1 MEQFDIFNTN
11 NHQNEYVNILNGK
24 YLYFSSFFEQKE
36 SNSFLR
42 SLMKEIIW
50 KQEKMNIY
58 GKSVKFPRLTAWYGD
73 ETRSYKFS
81 GITLYPNK
89 WTPLIINIKE
99 KVESQIGTK
108 FNSVLLNLY
117 RNGSDSISWHSDAEP
132 ELGKNP
138 LIASVSFGEK
148 RLFQLKHNI
157 SKEKKE
163 IELLNGSLLVM
174 KGELQHYWK
183 HQVPKLKSCN
193 QARVNLTFRV
203 IN

>member
-11 NHQNEYVNILNGK
+11 NHQNEYINITNGE
-24 YLYFSSFFEQKE
+24 YLYFPSYFEKKE

-42 SLMKEIIW
+42 SLIKEIIW

-58 GKSVKFPRLTAWYGD
+58 GKSIKFPRLTAWYGD
-73 ETRSYKFS
+73 DERSYKFS

-89 WTPLIINIKE
+89 WTPLIVNIKE
-99 KVESQIGTK
+99 RVESQIGTK
-108 FNSVLLNLY
+108 FNSVLLNFY
-117 RNGSDSISWHSDAEP
+117 KNGNDSISWHSDAEE

-138 LIASVSFGEK
+138 IIASVSFGEK

-157 SKEKKE
+157 SKQKRE
-163 IELLNGSLLVM
+163 IELQNGSLLVM

-183 HQVPKLKSCN
+183 HQLPKTRHKKRE
-193 QARVNLTFRV
+193 RVNLTFRLL
-203 IN
+203 N